1 MKGDIQSSLLFLT
14 EYLEQNGDKYNK
26 LYSNLRGYRLSE
38 ETANAI
44 SLLIS
49 HAYQS
54 VLTNQRKRQT
64 GTINKAKVQSITT
77 AMQSFML
84 SNSGEVA
91 IPITLKGKIQTIF
104 DNLKGANGADLY
116 ENYTNNV
123 EGNKLSTNKQPFDV
137 QDMRNRSGVVVQA
150 EAVHTFTFFVS
161 AQYKKGIML
170 DTGTLKELGKES
182 NRPLVNLVEAE
193 IRKDP
198 TTTYL
203 QLEVN
208 KINSRLERLNSIAP
222 SAGIALSGGLVFLQT
237 RAMFTNLEA
246 MGRDVSLSKNME
258 SGSAAIGASLMVMSA
273 SIELAANLTQLRAV
287 TKELQI
293 KAAQRSLLAATIGM
307 WAGWAEVGY
316 LFIYKFNRESVPMGY
331 IASNMISVA
340 TFSFA
345 GRALA
350 EVMAKRTGAR
360 LSVSIVFSQVGGIA
374 LFANPYFLVGVMVIG
389 LGVSLWSYFKM
400 SVYDKST
407 DNLNNIDYWLD
418 FGVFGKREF
427 LTDKYSDRNSYVDP
441 DSNKVVSSFRSAAS
455 EVAALAIDM
464 RKNDIKIII
473 KNSITSECDI
483 TVEITSYLPIS
494 EKDTISYKLTT
505 FYTPKELQPYSNA
518 DVSSYF
524 KDKVTINDS
533 VPLNKILKLETR
545 DDVFARIGQTSRTN
559 QNIKVELP
567 KGLSSYMYTQTEGG
581 YKLLL
586 KFVIHEPSFEFA
598 RVDFSLS
605 NAAYDK
611 ESGTTYTQKRSK
623 SKTVEEKPYVLM
635 RDR

>member
-1 MKGDIQSSLLFLT
+1 M
-14 EYLEQNGDKYNK
+14 
-26 LYSNLRGYRLSE
+26 
-38 ETANAI
+38 
-44 SLLIS
+44 IS

-91 IPITLKGKIQTIF
+91 IPITMKGKIKTIF
-104 DNLKGANGADLY
+104 DTLKGTNGADLY

-123 EGNKLSTNKQPFDV
+123 EGNKLGTNKQPFDV

-170 DTGTLKELGKES
+170 DTGTLKELGKEA

-203 QLEVN
+203 QLEVD
-208 KINSRLERLNSIAP
+208 KINSRLKRLNSIAP

-246 MGRDVSLSKNME
+246 MGQDVSLSKNME
-258 SGSAAIGASLMVMSA
+258 AGSAAIGASLMVMSA

-316 LFIYKFNRESVPMGY
+316 LFIYKFNRESVPTGY
-331 IASNMISVA
+331 IASNVVSVLA
-340 TFSFA
+340 FSFA

-360 LSVSIVFSQVGGIA
+360 LAVGIVFSQVGGIA
-374 LFANPYFLVGVMVIG
+374 LFANPYFLAGVMIIG

-400 SVYDKST
+400 SVYNDSA
-407 DNLNNIDYWLD
+407 DNLTNIDYWLD
-418 FGVFGKREF
+418 FGVFGKRELLAKEYEGMNPF
-427 LTDKYSDRNSYVDP
+427 FTSNSFYSAESDIARLA
-441 DSNKVVSSFRSAAS
+441 KV
-455 EVAALAIDM
+455 M
-464 RKNDIKIII
+464 KKNDIKIMIE
-473 KNSITSECDI
+473 NSITSTCTI
-483 TVEITSYLPIS
+483 NVEITSYLPIS
-494 EKDTISYKLTT
+494 EKDTISYEITT
-505 FYTPKELQPYSNA
+505 FYTPKEFQSYSDA
-518 DVSSYF
+518 DASSYF
-524 KDKVTINDS
+524 KDKVTVNDS
-533 VPLNKILKLETR
+533 VPLHKMLKIKSRE
-545 DDVFARIGQTSRTN
+545 DVFANIGKVGTDRSTE
-559 QNIKVELP
+559 IKLP
-567 KGLSSYMYTQTEGG
+567 EGLSSYKYKQTEGG

-586 KFVIHEPSFEFA
+586 EFVIYESSFQFYK
-598 RVDFSLS
+598 VNFSL
-605 NAAYDK
+605 NTFVDGGIAGTYK
-611 ESGTTYTQKRSK
+611 QKIHESKIVNK
-623 SKTVEEKPYVLM
+623 KPYVLM